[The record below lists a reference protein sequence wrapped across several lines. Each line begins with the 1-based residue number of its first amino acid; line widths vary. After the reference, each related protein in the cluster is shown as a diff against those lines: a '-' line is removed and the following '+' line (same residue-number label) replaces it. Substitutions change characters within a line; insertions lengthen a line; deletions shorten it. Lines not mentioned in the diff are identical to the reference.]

1 MIKVETAD
9 GVVLYI
15 NAKQVLMVGSVIE
28 DGVTMLG
35 RARVMLLGGIGL
47 MVKADPQEL
56 SVTIGNNLDG

>member
-1 MIKVETAD
+1 MVKVETAD

-15 NAKQVLMVGSVIE
+15 NSKQVLMIGSVLE
-28 DGVTMLG
+28 EGVPMLG

>member
-28 DGVTMLG
+28 DGVPMLG